1 MKKENIEHRLFVELS
16 DAAPN
21 KLDELLAAVDDI
33 PQDDGAVIDF
43 AQEAKK
49 RRSPLKVVLSAAA
62 ALVLI
67 VGAAGAYASLS
78 ADRYIVAVDVNPA
91 VELRVN
97 GFDRISGVTL
107 KNDDAK
113 ALIDEDDLK
122 GKSVSD
128 AVDALT
134 EKLCGDGYLTESCNG
149 VLVSVHSTKDVSDD
163 ALCTK
168 IVGSVEKATERAGFN
183 YAVLYQ
189 TLDIDSDG
197 KAELVLKLDEK
208 LDSLSAKEL
217 NKLSVQELI
226 FLAESLDSLPDKTEF
241 YGKLN
246 GYRSADEAKKGA
258 GVDSTSVKSSIVRY
272 ADQLAYRIVYT
283 ENGTTHKYIVS
294 ASTGEILSHEKT
306 GKSSGSSS
314 GHKDNE
320 KKNDKDDDNDIHSAD
335 EILEIFKRTFG
346 FVDSVIDS
354 IDITRTTRNGEPV
367 YIVSYKV
374 FGVTR
379 SAVFD
384 ARTAEMLSEIG

>member
-1 MKKENIEHRLFVELS
+1 MKKDNIEHRLFMELS

-33 PQDDGAVIDF
+33 PQDDGTVIEF

-62 ALVLI
+62 ALLLI
-67 VGAAGAYASLS
+67 VGAAGAYANLS

-97 GFDRISGVTL
+97 GFDRISGVAL

-134 EKLCGDGYLTESCNG
+134 EKLCGGGYLTESCNG
-149 VLVSVHSTKDVSDD
+149 VLVSVHGGDD

-168 IVGSVEKATERAGFN
+168 IVGSVEKATERAGFS

-189 TLDIDSDG
+189 SLDNDADG
-197 KAELVLKLDEK
+197 KAELIAKLDEK
-208 LDSLSAKEL
+208 LESLSAKEL

-246 GYRSADEAKKGA
+246 GYRSAAEAKHDA

-272 ADQLAYRIVYT
+272 ADQLAYKIVYT

-294 ASTGEILSHEKT
+294 ASTGEVLAHEKH
-306 GKSSGSSS
+306 GKAPSSGSSS
-314 GHKDNE
+314 GE
-320 KKNDKDDDNDIHSAD
+320 KDDDHSKDDGLLGPDA
-335 EILEIFKRTFG
+335 ILRIFKQTFG
-346 FVDSVIDS
+346 FVDAVLDD
-354 IDITRTTRNGEPV
+354 IDITRSIRNGEPV
-367 YIVSYKV
+367 YIVTYKV
-374 FGVTR
+374 FGIAR

-384 ARTAEMLSEIG
+384 ARTAEILSDIG

>member
-1 MKKENIEHRLFVELS
+1 MRKNNIEHRLFMELS
-16 DAAPN
+16 DTAPN

-33 PQDDGAVIDF
+33 PQDDGTVIDF

-62 ALVLI
+62 AIVLI
-67 VGAAGAYASLS
+67 VGAAGAYANLS

-97 GFDRISGVTL
+97 GFDRISGVAL

-122 GKSVSD
+122 GKRVSD

-149 VLVSVHSTKDVSDD
+149 VLVSVHGGDD

-189 TLDIDSDG
+189 SLDNDADG
-197 KAELVLKLDEK
+197 KAELIAKLDDK

-246 GYRSADEAKKGA
+246 GYRSAAEAKRDA
-258 GVDSTSVKSSIVRY
+258 GVDSASVKSSIVRY
-272 ADQLAYRIVYT
+272 ADQLAYEIVYT

-294 ASTGEILSHEKT
+294 ASTGEVLAHEKHSKT
-306 GKSSGSSS
+306 QSNGSQSGK
-314 GHKDNE
+314 KDN
-320 KKNDKDDDNDIHSAD
+320 NKDDGLLGPDY
-335 EILEIFKRTFG
+335 ILRIFKQTFG
-346 FVDSVIDS
+346 FVDAVLD
-354 IDITRTTRNGEPV
+354 DVHVTRSTRNGEPV

-379 SAVFD
+379 SAVLD
-384 ARTAEMLSEIG
+384 ARTAEMLDEIG